1 MASLGAAPWFDL
13 ALAILATWRLCH
25 LVARED
31 GPFDLILRLRL
42 RAGSGMV
49 ARLLDCP
56 YCLSLWV
63 AAPIAAWQARDLVT
77 GLLLWQAISA
87 GSCLLT
93 MAADGLVAGA
103 SPAAPLAPPLL
114 GPVSRAL
121 GPGRGR

>member
-1 MASLGAAPWFDL
+1 MASPEAAPWFDL

-63 AAPIAAWQARDLVT
+63 AAPIAVWLARDLVH
-77 GLLLWQAISA
+77 GLLFWQAISA

-93 MAADGLVAGA
+93 MAADLLLHWATPGA
-103 SPAAPLAPPLL
+103 PKAPPLL

-121 GPGRGR
+121 APERGR

>member
-1 MASLGAAPWFDL
+1 MASPESANWFEL
-13 ALAILATWRLCH
+13 AVAILATWRLCF

-42 RAGSGMV
+42 RAGHGMV

-63 AAPIAAWQARDLVT
+63 AAPIAAGLAGDPVQ

-93 MAADGLVAGA
+93 MAGDVLLRWAA
-103 SPAAPLAPPLL
+103 PAAPPAQPLL

-121 GPGRGR
+121 APERGL

>member
-1 MASLGAAPWFDL
+1 MAPPGLAPWFDL
-13 ALAILATWRLCH
+13 AVAILATWRLCH
-25 LVARED
+25 LLARED

-42 RAGSGMV
+42 RAGNGMV

-63 AAPIAAWQARDLVT
+63 AAPIAAWLARDWVH
-77 GLLLWQAISA
+77 GLLVWQAISA

-93 MAADGLVAGA
+93 MAADLLLHW
-103 SPAAPLAPPLL
+103 AAPGAASAPPLL

-121 GPGRGR
+121 APERGL